1 MRLWAQ
7 LRVAYHGVD
16 ARFRPTEAIQDH
28 AEVVPHPEEEDIVV
42 NRPTHHLARI
52 EKHAFVDTHES
63 LLSRNFR
70 VDGMNGYLTVEIWID
85 FVYKNLSN
93 LLCERFVCER

>member
-1 MRLWAQ
+1 MSSLQVRLWAQ

-52 EKHAFVDTHES
+52 EKHALRRHPRKLTIPGFQGRWNEWLSYSRDLDRFCLQKSIKS
-63 LLSRNFR
+63 L
-70 VDGMNGYLTVEIWID
+70 V
-85 FVYKNLSN
+85 
-93 LLCERFVCER
+93 